1 MTTRDDQI
9 RQVLAELDVHIA
21 EVEASVT
28 VLKTLLADHEV
39 PANERQPAGPP
50 HRKPR

>member
-9 RQVLAELDVHIA
+9 RRVLAELDVHIA

-28 VLKTLLADHEV
+28 VLKALLADDE
-39 PANERQPAGPP
+39 ATGGEGP
-50 HRKPR
+50 R

>member
-9 RQVLAELDVHIA
+9 RRVLAELDVHIA

-28 VLKTLLADHEV
+28 SSKRSWPTT
-39 PANERQPAGPP
+39 
-50 HRKPR
+50 KPRTRMPQVT